1 MFKSKYRNCFILG
14 VSLFSLVAVQATAKE
29 TVKSAQVQ
37 SDEEAFLIRRIAE
50 FWKDGDFA
58 IVKAQIVDFLDC
70 YPNSDLS
77 EYFLGILG
85 DIHLQENQYERALST
100 YQMVL
105 DKEVSEK
112 ILINKLQCYYELDQ
126 YGELAADGRPFLS
139 SQTPEIAD
147 RREELY
153 FLMGEA
159 LFRQALKEG
168 DASKKQELASEA
180 RGYYENLPQGQYGKI
195 SEFALAEIAAILGD
209 YEKGAEAYRA
219 LAEKHPDM
227 AEDLLFQVAS
237 LEAHYNKL
245 GAAETFRKVKNIE
258 GKREHEATFNLMVI
272 LFQNEEYEEILST
285 YEKVTPSVPE
295 SFQPTFN
302 FIVGKSFFSSGDF
315 QNAIQPLQ
323 RYINSTFIPS
333 DQLKNALLIQM
344 TCAHQTSNESLF
356 SDSFEKLDTLFP
368 SDQEIPKAL
377 FMHAMILK
385 EQGAI
390 SRADEKLK
398 MIKNNYPS
406 FEDQENFA
414 FEYGVLAHQNE
425 RWEESYESFKHY
437 VSIYTESSRTDAAWK
452 LYLSSA
458 INLYKHVSEESHYT
472 KSHFYTDLQA
482 VLNHSDYLNSQEMM
496 DYALLYAKTAYELDY
511 YSDALCCLQ
520 DHIFTKLEEEENIPS
535 LAEAHFI
542 AGLCHAEVQSDHSA
556 FCMHLEQAMTLNP
569 DLYDSGPTHLQL
581 YNAYISLAGYGEV
594 GGIPSD
600 GQQQKEFVDHAA
612 EHLQEAVSKGGITI
626 KDENRLWLANHYYQ
640 KVRECNESDIANHP
654 EVTNAIDRASSH
666 YQNLLMR
673 DGHLVEMT
681 ADNLHLEY
689 EVVKLSKLLKY
700 QNSPKQKLAL
710 IKALLQQQ
718 SEKPEL
724 NWSSQ
729 KDALYELAIVYDSLG
744 EKEKAFET
752 YSFIHSQANHF
763 PSSIA
768 SNASL
773 EAARLH
779 FGLLEEGLR
788 SETNEEVLGILNDLK
803 ELQIRKNAFSE
814 PTHLEAALEY
824 AKIRS
829 VISNPEEQDSR
840 YLFFLNRIQDD
851 FNSQEDLVTQDYL
864 VNMNQNS
871 EKKQVF
877 DAYMKFIDAEKL
889 RLEAKSH
896 FMQEQHGEMEELHED
911 ALTLYSELKNDPN
924 TPKDLYDRTLSS
936 IHKINALVAY

>member
-14 VSLFSLVAVQATAKE
+14 ASLFSLVAVQATAKE
-29 TVKSAQVQ
+29 SVKSTQVQ

-58 IVKAQIVDFLDC
+58 IVKTQIVDFLDR

-85 DIHLQENQYERALST
+85 DIYLQGNQYENALST

-126 YGELAADGRPFLS
+126 YEELAADGRPFLS
-139 SQTPEIAD
+139 SQTPEIVD
-147 RREELY
+147 RKEELY

-159 LFRQALKEG
+159 LFRQALKEE
-168 DASKKQELASEA
+168 DASNKQVLASEA
-180 RGYYENLPQGQYGKI
+180 RGYYECLPQGQYEKI

-219 LAEKHPDM
+219 LAEKHPEM

-245 GAAETFRKVKNIE
+245 GAAETFRKVKSIE

-285 YEKVTPSVPE
+285 YEKVAPSVPE
-295 SFQPTFN
+295 TFQPTFN

-344 TCAHQTSNESLF
+344 TCAHQTSSESLF

-368 SDQEIPKAL
+368 NDQEIPKAL

-398 MIKNNYPS
+398 MIKDNYPS
-406 FEDQENFA
+406 FENQESFV
-414 FEYGVLAHQNE
+414 FEYGLLAHQNE
-425 RWEESYESFKHY
+425 RWEESYESFKTY
-437 VSIYTESSRTDAAWK
+437 VSTYDESSRIDAAWK

-458 INLYKHVSEESHYT
+458 INLYKHAGEDLHYP
-472 KSHFYTDLQA
+472 KSQFFADLQA
-482 VLNHSDYLNSQEMM
+482 VLEHSDYLSDQEMM
-496 DYALLYAKTAYELDY
+496 NYALLYAKTAYELDY
-511 YSDALCCLQ
+511 YADALRCLQ
-520 DHIFTKLEEEENIPS
+520 DHIFTKLEEEENTSS

-581 YNAYISLAGYGEV
+581 YNAYISLAGYGEM

-640 KVRECNESDIANHP
+640 KVQECNAGDIAHHP
-654 EVTNAIDRASSH
+654 EVTNAIDRASNH
-666 YQNLLMR
+666 YQKLLMR

-689 EVVKLSKLLKY
+689 EVVKLSKLLEY
-700 QNSPKQKLAL
+700 QNSQKQKLVL

-729 KDALYELAIVYDSLG
+729 KDALYELANVYDTLG

-763 PSSIA
+763 PSSLA
-768 SNASL
+768 SNAAL
-773 EAARLH
+773 EAARIH
-779 FGLLEEGLR
+779 FDLLEDGLR

-803 ELQIRKNAFSE
+803 ELQIRKNVFSE

-840 YLFFLNRIQDD
+840 YLFFLSRIQDD

-864 VNMNQNS
+864 VNLNQNS
-871 EKKQVF
+871 EKKLVF

-889 RLEAKSH
+889 RLEAKNH
-896 FMQEQHGEMEELHED
+896 YKNERHGEMEELHED
-911 ALTLYSELKNDPN
+911 ALTLYSELKNDPH
-924 TPKDLYDRTLSS
+924 TPRDLYDRTLSS
-936 IHKINALVAY
+936 IHEINALVAY